1 MHVCLLFCLAGTA
14 ASQNNRKLLSLKVG
28 QFINWSV
35 EGGYGK
41 YLHHLLWNNYFVL
54 VFISKSEETLSP
66 ESTTSCKL
74 SMHRCWMHIS
84 IQNITGEVLLKH
96 HYFSHT
102 IFLAWGGIKHTDC
115 LLLLTGQ
122 IYLAGFVSDV
132 SCTVTPIHF
141 HLCSFMTLPPGGSS
155 GMVLDINRLGHW
167 PRLGSLWLDCQQ

>member
-102 IFLAWGGIKHTDC
+102 IFLAWGGIKHTSYC
-115 LLLLTGQ
+115 WLGRSTWQ
-122 IYLAGFVSDV
+122 VSSAMFPV
-132 SCTVTPIHF
+132 
-141 HLCSFMTLPPGGSS
+141 
-155 GMVLDINRLGHW
+155 
-167 PRLGSLWLDCQQ
+167 LWLRYIFTCVVSWPYPQGEAVGWC